1 MYCDF
6 PERYLEGSGTL
17 GFVSPVVAIIAA
29 LAFLV
34 VLLYKRVN
42 LGIVLNATALFLAL
56 LAVDWVEIPRV
67 VYETSV
73 DLLTVSVVLATFGI
87 MLLSQL
93 YKETGVVNNLSESI
107 GRLINNPKIVL
118 SVLPAIIG
126 LLPVAGGALMSA
138 PLVDLEA
145 EKLKLTPEKKAYVNL
160 WFRHTVFPVYPL
172 SPPIITAALLTGVAI
187 PLIILRQIPV
197 VVAMVIIG
205 FIIGFWKVP
214 KPKNDKQTTRKEGRT
229 SDFKE
234 FLKSFSPI
242 LTTIVATIVLDSIG
256 LGLAQYG
263 FDVVIAVFV
272 GLIVLI
278 SISGVKLRVF
288 AKPFKTWG
296 IYGITLAAYGAFLLR
311 NTMDKAGIS
320 GIFSPLVAGGGVDV
334 ILLLTFVPGVFGLL
348 TGSPAGGV
356 AVGVSILS
364 GIGGFT
370 LPFAPKV
377 AALVY
382 ISAYLGYTIA
392 PTHLCFTFTADYFKC
407 TLGKMYRYVIPSFL
421 VTFPI
426 ALLVYFLF

>member
-1 MYCDF
+1 
-6 PERYLEGSGTL
+6 L
-17 GFVSPVVAIIAA
+17 GFVNPAVAIIAA

-34 VLLYKRVN
+34 ILLYKRVN

-56 LAVDWVEIPRV
+56 LALDWATIPRV
-67 VYETSV
+67 IYETSV
-73 DLLTVSVVLATFGI
+73 DLLTISVVLATFGI

-93 YKETGVVNNLSESI
+93 YKETGVVNKLSESI

-118 SVLPAIIG
+118 SVLPAVIG

-145 EKLKLTPEKKAYVNL
+145 EKLKLAPERKAYVNL
-160 WFRHTVFPVYPL
+160 WFRHTIFPVYPL

-187 PLIILRQIPV
+187 PMIILRQIPV
-197 VVAMVIIG
+197 VIAMVTIG

-214 KPKNDKQTTRKEGRT
+214 TLKNEETPSTKGERT
-229 SDFKE
+229 SDFKK
-234 FLKSFSPI
+234 FFRFFSPI
-242 LTTIVATIVLDSIG
+242 LTTIIATIVLDSIG
-256 LGLAQYG
+256 LGLAQHG
-263 FDVVIAVFV
+263 FDVVIAVFI
-272 GLIVLI
+272 GLMVLV
-278 SISGVKLRVF
+278 SISGLNTRVF

-311 NTMDKAGIS
+311 NIMDKAEIS
-320 GIFSPLVAGGGVDV
+320 NIFSSLATGGSVDV
-334 ILLLTFVPGVFGLL
+334 ILLLSVVPGVFGLL

-364 GIGGFT
+364 GIGMFP

-421 VTFPI
+421 VTFPM